1 MTTLVQIDEARNNS
15 RDFSSNDASLGMP
28 VIQIA
33 RVNDDTKADLEL
45 SPRVDL
51 TDALKILIRSLLDQL
66 DYLTEPTAS
75 SDGID
80 SSLQAMVRRFETELI
95 RQALLRTG
103 GKQRQAARLL
113 GEKKTTLNAKIIR
126 YGIKV
131 ASDGAAR
138 RLSKVEDPTFR
149 NQRLRWISMTQCSCH
164 VFPWS

>member
-33 RVNDDTKADLEL
+33 RVTDDAKADLEL
-45 SPRVDL
+45 SRRIDRI
-51 TDALKILIRSLLDQL
+51 DALKILIRSLWDQL

-75 SDGID
+75 SDEID
-80 SSLQAMVRRFETELI
+80 LSLQAMVRRFEAELI

-113 GEKKTTLNAKIIR
+113 GEKKTTLNAKITR

-131 ASDGAAR
+131 AADNAAR
-138 RLSKVEDPTFR
+138 RLS
-149 NQRLRWISMTQCSCH
+149 
-164 VFPWS
+164 